1 MLTKAE
7 IRLLTEMVANK
18 DKYLDYIE
26 SSDNRSKKLQ
36 TIKLYQ
42 QIEEAQAQY
51 YSSVGNEALSRSAY
65 ANSLKEKKID
75 PFIIGGATQAIGGV
89 VPGIYA
95 AATAASHNK
104 SIDNSR
110 NIYKSM
116 ADNDIIT
123 RKVAEEKIRPLI
135 KELDNLLNTEPII
148 HNYRLDLLEYDYQ
161 NALKMKK
168 NKNFFQAREIFISL
182 GDYKDSVFLAAKCI
196 KDSNLQNIM
205 VIGILGGIL
214 SLFVLLISGVIFVS
228 IEASLAVFCI
238 SFIISFV
245 MIAIMMRRK

>member
-7 IRLLTEMVANK
+7 IRVLTEMVANK
-18 DKYLDYIE
+18 EKYLDYID
-26 SSDNRSKKLQ
+26 SINNQSKKLQ
-36 TIKLYQ
+36 AIKLYQ
-42 QIEEAQAQY
+42 QIEEAQAHY

-168 NKNFFQAREIFISL
+168 NNIYQARDIFISL
-182 GDYKDSVFLAAKCI
+182 GNYKDSVFWAEKCI
-196 KDSNLQNIM
+196 QKSNLQNIM
-205 VIGILGGIL
+205 VIGLLAGIL
-214 SLFVLLISGVIFVS
+214 SIFILLISGVIFVS
-228 IEASLAVFCI
+228 IEASFIVFFI
-238 SFIISFV
+238 SFIISFA
-245 MIAIMMRRK
+245 MIAIMMRKNK